1 MSTPEAPDVAHLVTT
16 TWRAESARVVA
27 ALVRLVHDVGRA
39 EELAQDAV
47 LAALEQWPAHGVPD
61 RPGAWLMAVAK
72 HRALNLRSRADM
84 IERKH
89 DQLRHGLELDAAP
102 AVDRLDAALDDRVGD
117 DVLRLM
123 FIACHPVLP
132 TTGRVAMTLRLVGG
146 LTTEEIARAFLVPE
160 ATVAQRIVRAKRAL
174 GEAQIAFRLPET
186 DELSTRLASVL
197 EVLYLVFNEGYAA
210 SAGDDVLRPALCAEA
225 LRLAGVLATLA
236 PDEPEVHGLVALME
250 LNASRTAARTDA
262 AGDPVLLLE
271 QDRTRWDRG
280 AIDRGLAALARAE
293 AQGGAGPYVLQAA
306 IARCHA
312 VAVQPEQTDW
322 SAIAAVYGRL
332 GALTPSPVV
341 ALNHAMAIA
350 MADGPD
356 AGLAR
361 LDVLL
366 DEPSLRAYHLLPAA
380 RADLLERLGRRGEAR
395 AEFERAAG
403 LTHNARQRA
412 RLLARAAACGSDG

>member
-1 MSTPEAPDVAHLVTT
+1 MPDIARVVTT

-39 EELAQDAV
+39 EELAQDAL
-47 LAALEQWPAHGVPD
+47 LAALEQWPTHGVPD

-72 HRALNLRSRADM
+72 HRALNVRSRGEM
-84 IERKH
+84 IDRKH
-89 DQLRHGLELDAAP
+89 DELRHGLELGVAP
-102 AVDRLDAALDDRVGD
+102 IVDRLDAALDDRVGD

-146 LTTEEIARAFLVPE
+146 LTTEEIARAFLVSE
-160 ATVAQRIVRAKRAL
+160 ATVAQRIVRAKRTLA
-174 GEAQIAFRLPET
+174 EAQVAFELPDA

-210 SAGDDVLRPALCAEA
+210 SAGDDVMRPALCAEA
-225 LRLAGVLATLA
+225 LRLAGVLAALA

-250 LNASRTAARTDA
+250 LNASRSGARTDA

-293 AQGGAGPYVLQAA
+293 AQGGAGPYALQAA

-312 VAVQPEQTDW
+312 VALRPEHTDW
-322 SAIAAVYGRL
+322 SAIAALYGRL

-350 MADGPD
+350 MAEGPD
-356 AGLAR
+356 AGLACLDR
-361 LDVLL
+361 LV

-380 RADLLERLGRRGEAR
+380 RAELLERLGRRGEAR

-403 LTHNARQRA
+403 LAHNARQRA
-412 RLLARAAACGSDG
+412 RLVARAAACGSDG